1 MTEELR
7 SRDETIP
14 VTLGMDEGNL
24 AGEGVLR
31 PQDAAEHL
39 DFLSMQAFPSSS
51 ELSSGPLNALLPP
64 FLAIL
69 TQWLGGKDVMCL
81 GLGIPTEPVPRQE
94 WRHKKPGAE
103 LLVPEEEAAGFF
115 SSVLERLREAGT
127 MGAVISFFSDF
138 DPGLW
143 EMPPLDRDVP
153 GRHMGMY
160 RRDRSPKDFLPVLSE
175 QSSLSRHPSPAEP
188 PSWIDISQ
196 EEYDSDPKLHI
207 RRLYGNYRDYHADG

>member
-1 MTEELR
+1 MAEELR

-14 VTLGMDEGNL
+14 ITLGMDEGNL
-24 AGEGVLR
+24 AGDGILR
-31 PQDAAEHL
+31 PQDAAKHL
-39 DFLSMQAFPSSS
+39 DFLSMQAFPFFSG
-51 ELSSGPLNALLPP
+51 LSSGPLEALLPP

-69 TQWLGGKDVMCL
+69 TQWLGGKDVIFL

-94 WRHKKPGAE
+94 YVRKKPGAE
-103 LLVPEEEAAGFF
+103 LLVSEQAAAGFF
-115 SSVLERLREAGT
+115 SSTLERLREAGT

-153 GRHMGMY
+153 GRHMGIY
-160 RRDRSPKDFLPVLSE
+160 RRDRSPKDFDPTLRE
-175 QSSLSRHPSPAEP
+175 QGSLERHPLPDDP

-196 EEYDSDPKLHI
+196 EEYESDPKMHI
-207 RRLYGNYRDYHADG
+207 RRLYQNYRDYHADG